1 MNEGKE
7 ARRFFMGGSWSLRGW
22 PLNSIRGSKMWQT
35 NAELRFPL
43 LNVVALRFPL
53 GIGFDFPG
61 IRGALFFDAGNA
73 WDNKQNYVI
82 TRGSIGAGIRMNF
95 LGAIVLRYDMGKRI
109 ENNFKTLQG
118 NLFHNFY
125 FGFDF

>member
-1 MNEGKE
+1 
-7 ARRFFMGGSWSLRGW
+7 
-22 PLNSIRGSKMWQT
+22 MWQA

-53 GIGFDFPG
+53 GIALDFPG
-61 IRGALFFDAGNA
+61 IRGGIFFDAGNA
-73 WDNKQNYVI
+73 WDTKENYGF
-82 TRGSIGAGIRMNF
+82 TRGSIGAGIRMNV
-95 LGAIVLRYDMGKRI
+95 LGLIVLRYDLGKRI
-109 ENNFKTLQG
+109 ENNFTKLQG